1 MPRHLDHHR
10 LDFHPFPR
18 LTLVLGGARSGKS
31 RFAEHLV
38 LESGLDPVY
47 LATAEP
53 LDQEMAVRI
62 AEHRARRASS
72 WRTVEEPLD
81 LVEALAREC
90 GPQRAV
96 LVDCL
101 TLWLTN
107 LMTDRRDVAAEGARL
122 IDALQGLR
130 GAVVL
135 VSNEVGQGVVPD
147 NPMARA
153 FVDHAGR
160 LHQALAAR
168 ADAVVLMVAGL
179 PQRLK

>member
-1 MPRHLDHHR
+1 MPRHLDHHA
-10 LDFHPFPR
+10 LPR

-31 RFAEHLV
+31 SFAESVV
-38 LESGLDPVY
+38 LESGFEPVY

-53 LDQEMAVRI
+53 LDEEMAVRI
-62 AEHRARRASS
+62 GEHRARRGRN

-81 LVEALAREC
+81 LVGALVREC
-90 GPQRAV
+90 GPERAV

-101 TLWLTN
+101 TLWLSN
-107 LMTDRRDVAAEGARL
+107 LMTDGRDVAAEGARL
-122 IDALQGLR
+122 VDALNSLR
-130 GAVVL
+130 GALVL

-168 ADAVVLMVAGL
+168 ADAVVLLIAGL